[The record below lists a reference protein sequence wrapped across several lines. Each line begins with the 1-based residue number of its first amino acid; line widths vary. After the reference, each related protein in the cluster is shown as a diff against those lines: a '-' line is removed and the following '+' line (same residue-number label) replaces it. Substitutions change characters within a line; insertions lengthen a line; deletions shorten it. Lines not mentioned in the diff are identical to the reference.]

1 MLWYKSWLDTRWRF
15 LTGIVL
21 LGCSA
26 VGIVLAYPRLMQL
39 VPLVPEIDAGGEIG
53 RRIKEGVE
61 LAREYR
67 GYVWSSWFR
76 QTPTQLGTLF
86 AVLLGSGGL
95 LSQGFGG
102 GGELFTLSLPVSRNR
117 LLAVRA
123 AAGLAELLLLAL
135 FPSLLIPLFSP
146 AIGESYGTLSALVH
160 GVCLFVAGAV
170 FFSLALLLSTFFEDL
185 WRPLLIALSIAIVL
199 GLCESVLSVSR
210 HGIFGTMSGEM
221 YFRSG
226 RLPWAGWLA
235 SIAATALMLSGAAMN
250 FARRDF

>member
-15 LTGIVL
+15 FTGFVL
-21 LGCSA
+21 LTCSA
-26 VGIVLAYPRLMQL
+26 VGAVLAYPRLMQL
-39 VPLVPEIDAGGEIG
+39 VPLVPPIDTGGELG

-67 GYVWSSWFR
+67 GYIWSSWFR
-76 QTPTQLGTLF
+76 QTPTELGTLF

-102 GGELFTLSLPVSRNR
+102 GELFTLSLPVSRNR
-117 LLAVRA
+117 LITVRA
-123 AAGLAELLLLAL
+123 VAGLAELLVLAL
-135 FPSLLIPLFSP
+135 VPSLLIPFVSP
-146 AIGESYGTLSALVH
+146 AIGESYGVPSAFVH

-170 FFSLALLLSTFFEDL
+170 FFSLAVLLSTFFEDV
-185 WRPLLIALSIAIVL
+185 WRPLLIALSIAIVVGL
-199 GLCESVLSVSR
+199 GESLFRDVSR
-210 HGIFGTMSGEM
+210 YGIFGTMSGEL

-235 SIAATALMLSGAAMN
+235 SATATALMLKGAAMN